1 MNEELNA
8 LLGIG
13 VEEEPHQPETQL
25 RADAFAESPGVS
37 TEAVETELLNQTQDM
52 LDKSNSAVSAVL
64 MEVQSTSGDP
74 ELLQGAAKL
83 ITAHAKLLEQLNL
96 VYQTKEKHK
105 QNLEL
110 QAAQISA
117 ASKMNEDNN
126 TTKVLLSRNEM
137 MSKMLEQKGS
147 TVTVTPEVVKSN
159 L

>member
-13 VEEEPHQPETQL
+13 VEEETQTSTPI
-25 RADAFAESPGVS
+25 RNTAIAESPGVS

-110 QAAQISA
+110 QAAQITA

-137 MSKMLEQKGS
+137 MSKMLEQQGS
-147 TVTVTPEVVKSN
+147 TVTVTPEVIKSN

>member
-13 VEEEPHQPETQL
+13 VEEEPHTSSLPKNT
-25 RADAFAESPGVS
+25 AIAESPGVS

-74 ELLQGAAKL
+74 DLLQGAAKL

-110 QAAQISA
+110 QAAQITA

-137 MSKMLEQKGS
+137 MSKMLEQQGS
-147 TVTVTPEVVKSN
+147 TVTVTPEVIKSN